1 MDPTH
6 RVDVGV
12 PAPGFAEAW
21 SRQRFHRVE
30 VLFHDFQEI
39 PINNGRYESYNRLST
54 SIRSGRFASLGHE
67 WELGMTIRRES
78 RRFGLDTSGPATV
91 DFCLYNMSDAEIA
104 IESKIEVSGVNTSTK
119 IMRVGKWPSMRG
131 LWACASMVGQNRC
144 AHANFA
150 RRDTLLR
157 SLLLGTLVVEVQ
169 LRHASIAEGA
179 DSDGDD
185 DNDDDIDDDDELD
198 G

>member
-6 RVDVGV
+6 CVDVGV

-21 SRQRFHRVE
+21 SRQRFHRIE

-39 PINNGRYESYNRLST
+39 PVSYQYESYNRLST

-78 RRFGLDTSGPATV
+78 RRFGADTSGPATV

-119 IMRVGKWPSMRG
+119 NMRVGRWPPMPG
-131 LWACASMVGQNRC
+131 LWFIASMVGQNRC
-144 AHANFA
+144 AHTNFA

-157 SLLLGTLVVEVQ
+157 SLVLGTLVVEVQ
-169 LRHASIAEGA
+169 MRHASIAEGA

-185 DNDDDIDDDDELD
+185 DNDDDDEFDD
-198 G
+198 

>member
-1 MDPTH
+1 MIDAAPAAPACRQRALPPQSTLQLPPARSPQPTAGHCGSPGLNAFSLCIIKRRMDPTH
-6 RVDVGV
+6 RADVGV

-21 SRQRFHRVE
+21 SRQRFHRIE

-39 PINNGRYESYNRLST
+39 PINNDRLST

-119 IMRVGKWPSMRG
+119 IMRVGRSSET
-131 LWACASMVGQNRC
+131 A
-144 AHANFA
+144 FA
-150 RRDTLLR
+150 PLLMYR
-157 SLLLGTLVVEVQ
+157 YYIS
-169 LRHASIAEGA
+169 GA
-179 DSDGDD
+179 V
-185 DNDDDIDDDDELD
+185 
-198 G
+198 